1 MSTFSA
7 LRLRDAFFFFSYCI
21 NCQPYSFTDIRV
33 FKTYRCHHAAVWN
46 NIKQNFSMVF
56 RPYFYYDGCYVLC
69 FFFYTAWNDSLCSF
83 WWSAHVDFSKKVNHV
98 NHVNHVQIICYRN
111 YHNRYLVDKCR
122 QEIKIIFIYFLKPN
136 WFVSR
141 WCTHCP
147 DHLSSF
153 WDEFQVCVYD

>member
-1 MSTFSA
+1 MIDQSVDFLGAPVT
-7 LRLRDAFFFFSYCI
+7 RCFFFFSYCI

-69 FFFYTAWNDSLCSF
+69 FFFFTPRETIACAVFGDLHTSIFYRKLNI
-83 WWSAHVDFSKKVNHV
+83 
-98 NHVNHVQIICYRN
+98 NHVQIICYRN
-111 YHNRYLVDKCR
+111 YHNRYLVDECR
-122 QEIKIIFIYFLKPN
+122 QEIKIIFIYFLKPI

-141 WCTHCP
+141 WC
-147 DHLSSF
+147 HLSSF